1 MIPRGMGVS
10 PGEESCDAAVA
21 PQVIEALAGLRPDLA
36 MEETGWSG
44 FAAPAITG
52 RALASASFK
61 NSGFDADRT
70 LHPAPGRAVRHAGRS
85 RSALRPPAAV
95 HRPQDRPVLEAHTV
109 LTARAGICRRSNPA
123 RPHLVR
129 KRPAR
134 SPRRFLVAYPPTKRV
149 RLIGRAD
156 PIIRQRRSF
165 V

>member
-21 PQVIEALAGLRPDLA
+21 PQAIEALAGLRPDLA

-52 RALASASFK
+52 RASASASFK
-61 NSGFDADRT
+61 VSGFEADRT

-85 RSALRPPAAV
+85 RSALRRRAAV
-95 HRPQDRPVLEAHTV
+95 HRPQDQPVMESHTI
-109 LTARAGICRRSNPA
+109 LTARAGICRRSCTA

-134 SPRRFLVAYPPTKRV
+134 SPRRFLVMSLRTKRV
-149 RLIGRAD
+149 RLTGRAD
-156 PIIRQRRSF
+156 PTTRRWRSF

>member
-1 MIPRGMGVS
+1 MIPRGMGDS
-10 PGEESCDAAVA
+10 PGEESCDAAVE
-21 PQVIEALAGLRPDLA
+21 PQAIEALAGLRPDLA

-44 FAAPAITG
+44 FAAPAITE
-52 RALASASFK
+52 RASASATFK
-61 NSGFDADRT
+61 VSSFDADRT

-85 RSALRPPAAV
+85 RSALRPRAAV
-95 HRPQDRPVLEAHTV
+95 NRLRHRPVLEPHTV

-134 SPRRFLVAYPPTKRV
+134 SPRRFLVMSLRTKRV

-156 PIIRQRRSF
+156 PAIRQ
-165 V
+165 